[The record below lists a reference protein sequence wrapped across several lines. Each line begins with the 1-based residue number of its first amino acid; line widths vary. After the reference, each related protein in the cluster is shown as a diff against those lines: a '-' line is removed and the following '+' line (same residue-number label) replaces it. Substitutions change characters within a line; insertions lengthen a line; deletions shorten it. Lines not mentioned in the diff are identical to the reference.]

1 MARPVDWF
9 QRLPQIIAVLVQ
21 PDQPQ
26 LLNRQA
32 IQDLFAVERRN
43 AQYLLARFGATR
55 LGNALVIDRTQLA
68 AALRNLQSQDDF
80 ERQVHRHQQVRAV
93 LAKRR
98 LTLQLSRITLP
109 DPISETLNTLPSSI
123 RLGPGH
129 LSIEFSGAVDL
140 LTQLLEL
147 SRAIGED
154 FDHFEALLTQDPLLQ

>member
-9 QRLPQIIAVLVQ
+9 QRLPKIIALLDQ
-21 PDQPQ
+21 PGQPQ
-26 LLNRQA
+26 LLHRQA
-32 IQDLFAVERRN
+32 IQDLFGVERRN
-43 AQYLLARFGATR
+43 AQYLLGRFGATR
-55 LGNALVIDRTQLA
+55 LGNALVIPPALLA
-68 AALRNLQSQDDF
+68 AALRALQNQDDF
-80 ERQVHRHQQVRAV
+80 ERQVHRHNQVRAV

-154 FDHFEALLTQDPLLQ
+154 FGHFEALLNQDPLS